1 MPTCS
6 SHKPGVHIPFILVR
20 SAAPPGRHWDR
31 HTLVTLFGHTDG
43 AFSEI
48 GTVGDKFMLSSDAVV
63 FNEDDFGFPRSYGS
77 RNDITGS

>member
-1 MPTCS
+1 M
-6 SHKPGVHIPFILVR
+6 
-20 SAAPPGRHWDR
+20 
-31 HTLVTLFGHTDG
+31 VTLFGHTDG

-77 RNDITGS
+77 RNGYRDLMRPCRPEYKLYKVSMAMIHQYI